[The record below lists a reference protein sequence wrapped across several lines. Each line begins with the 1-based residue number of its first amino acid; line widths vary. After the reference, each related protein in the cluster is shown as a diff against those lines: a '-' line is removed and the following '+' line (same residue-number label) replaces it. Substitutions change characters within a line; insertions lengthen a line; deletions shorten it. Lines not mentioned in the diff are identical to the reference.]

1 MITLIRNVD
10 LYSPEPMG
18 RQDLLFA
25 AGKVLAIGENLS
37 IQGEPVEEIDGSQMT
52 LIPGLVDPLAHI
64 TGGGGEGGF
73 HTRTPA
79 MAFTEASLYGVT
91 TLVGCLGTDS
101 VSRTLEDLLAKAR
114 GLKNEGLNV
123 YCYTGSYAY
132 PVKTLTGDIERD
144 LLLVDEVIG
153 VGEIAI
159 ADHRGSQLSV
169 SELARVAAQ
178 CRVGG
183 MLSGKAGIVF
193 VHVGDGK
200 TGLKILHDVAEQ
212 SDIPL
217 TQFYPT
223 HINRSQQVLE
233 QGLAFAKAGG
243 MIDFTTS
250 TNESCLA
257 SGEVPVVDAIRQA
270 IEAGVSPDNISLSS
284 DGNASLP
291 VFNDKG
297 ELISLEVGRVGSL
310 FEALADCLKAGM
322 SLGDVLPMFTRNAA
336 RTLKLAGKGVIKVNA
351 DADLVMLDRDFV
363 IHSVW
368 SRGQQLVAGGK
379 AVVMGTFESGSSL

>member
-25 AGKVLAIGENLS
+25 AGKVLAIGKNLN
-37 IQGEPVEEIDGSQMT
+37 IQGEQVEVLDGSDMI
-52 LIPGLVDPLAHI
+52 LIPGLVDPLVHI

-79 MAFTEASLYGVT
+79 MEFTEASIYGVT

-101 VSRTLEDLLAKAR
+101 VSRTLEDLLAKAK

-123 YCYTGSYAY
+123 YCYTGSYAF

-144 LLLVDEVIG
+144 LMLVDEVIG

-159 ADHRGSQLSV
+159 ADHRGSQLSA

-200 TGLKILHDVAEQ
+200 TGLNILHEVAEL

-223 HINRSQQVLE
+223 HINRSQKVLDE
-233 QGLAFAKAGG
+233 GITFAKAGG

-270 IEAGVSPDNISLSS
+270 IEAGVSADNISLSS

-297 ELISLEVGRVGSL
+297 ELVSLEVGRVGSL
-310 FEALADCLKAGM
+310 FEALTDCLKAKM

-336 RTLKLAGKGVIKVNA
+336 RTMKLKGKGVIEVNS
-351 DADLVMLDRDFV
+351 DADMVLLNKEFV
-363 IHSVW
+363 IQSVW
-368 SRGQQLVAGGK
+368 SRGRQLVAEGQPI
-379 AVVMGTFESGSSL
+379 VRGTF

>member
-25 AGKVLAIGENLS
+25 AGKVLAIGKNLN
-37 IQGEPVEEIDGSQMT
+37 IQGEQVEVLDGSDMI

-79 MAFTEASLYGVT
+79 MEFTEASLYGVT

-101 VSRTLEDLLAKAR
+101 VSRTLEDLLARAK

-123 YCYTGSYAY
+123 YCYTGSYAF

-159 ADHRGSQLSV
+159 ADHRGSQLSAC
-169 SELARVAAQ
+169 ELARVAAQ

-200 TGLKILHDVAEQ
+200 TGLNILHQVAEQ

-223 HINRSQQVLE
+223 HINRSQRVLDE
-233 QGLAFAKAGG
+233 GIAFARAGG

-297 ELISLEVGRVGSL
+297 ELVSLEVGRVGSL
-310 FEALADCLKAGM
+310 FEALADCLNAKM

-336 RTLKLAGKGVIKVNA
+336 RTLKLKGKGVIEVGG
-351 DADLVMLDRDFV
+351 DADMVLLNKEFA
-363 IHSVW
+363 IQSVW
-368 SRGQQLVAGGK
+368 SRGRQLVAEGK
-379 AVVMGTFESGSSL
+379 PVVRGTFQAN

>member
-1 MITLIRNVD
+1 MLTLIRNVD
-10 LYSPEPMG
+10 LYSPEPLG
-18 RQDLLFA
+18 RQDVLFA
-25 AGKVLAIGENLS
+25 AGKVLAIGQALAVTAPDL
-37 IQGEPVEEIDGSQMT
+37 QEIDGSGMT

-79 MAFTEASLYGVT
+79 MQLTEASMYGVT
-91 TLVGCLGTDS
+91 TLVGALGTDS
-101 VSRTLEDLLAKAR
+101 VSRTLEELLAKAR
-114 GLKNEGLNV
+114 GLSEEGLNV
-123 YCYTGSYAY
+123 YCYTGSYSY
-132 PVKTLTGDIERD
+132 PVKTLTGDVERD
-144 LLLVDEVIG
+144 LLLINEVIG

-159 ADHRGSQLSV
+159 ADHRGSQV
-169 SELARVAAQ
+169 TVAELARVAAQ

-200 TGLKILHDVAEQ
+200 SRLQLLHDVAEQ
-212 SDIPL
+212 TDIPL

-223 HINRSQQVLE
+223 HINRSAQVLE
-233 QGLAFAKAGG
+233 AGIAFAKAGG

-270 IEAGVSPDNISLSS
+270 IEAGVSPDRISLSS

-291 VFNDKG
+291 VFNERG

-310 FEALADCLKAGM
+310 FETLIACVDARMPL
-322 SLGDVLPMFTRNAA
+322 SLVLPMVTSNAA
-336 RTLKLAGKGVIKVNA
+336 RTLKLKGKGIVAVGA
-351 DADLVMLDRDFV
+351 DADLVLLDEQLR
-363 IHSVW
+363 IQSVW
-368 SRGQQLVAGGK
+368 SRGRQLVAQREPLVTGYFG
-379 AVVMGTFESGSSL
+379 

>member
-1 MITLIRNVD
+1 MLTLIRNAD
-10 LYSPEPMG
+10 LYSPEPLG
-18 RQDLLFA
+18 RQDVLFA
-25 AGKVLAIGENLS
+25 AGKVLAIGKALE
-37 IQGEPVEEIDGSQMT
+37 IAAQGLQEIDGSGMT

-73 HTRTPA
+73 HSRTPA
-79 MAFTEASLYGVT
+79 MKFTEASLYGVT
-91 TLVGCLGTDS
+91 TLVGALGTDS
-101 VSRTLEDLLAKAR
+101 VSRTLEELLAKAR
-114 GLKNEGLNV
+114 GLNEEGLNV

-144 LLLVDEVIG
+144 LLLVNEVIG

-159 ADHRGSQLSV
+159 ADHRGSQLTV
-169 SELARVAAQ
+169 PELARVAAQ

-200 TGLKILHDVAEQ
+200 SRLQILHDVAEQ
-212 SDIPL
+212 TDIPL

-223 HINRSQQVLE
+223 HINRSAQVLE
-233 QGLAFAKAGG
+233 AGIAFAKVGG

-270 IEAGVSPDNISLSS
+270 IEAGVSPDRISLSS

-291 VFNDKG
+291 VFNERG

-310 FEALADCLKAGM
+310 FETLVDCVRAKMPL
-322 SLGDVLPMFTRNAA
+322 SLVLPMVTRNAA
-336 RTLKLAGKGVIKVNA
+336 RTLKLFGKGELAVGA
-351 DADLVMLDRDFV
+351 DADMVLLDSELKIDG
-363 IHSVW
+363 VW
-368 SRGQQLVAGGK
+368 SRGRQLVAQGEP
-379 AVVMGTFESGSSL
+379 VVTGYFG

>member
-10 LYSPEPMG
+10 LFAPEPLG
-18 RQDLLFA
+18 RQDILFA
-25 AGKVLAIGENLS
+25 GGKVLAIGKQLT
-37 IQGEPVEEIDGSQMT
+37 IQGEQVDEVDGTGMT

-79 MAFTEASLYGVT
+79 MEFTEASLYGVT

-101 VSRTLEDLLAKAR
+101 VSRTLEDLLAKAK

-123 YCYTGSYAY
+123 YCYTGSYAF

-144 LLLVDEVIG
+144 LLLVEEVIG

-169 SELARVAAQ
+169 AELARVAAQ

-200 TGLKILHDVAEQ
+200 SGLKILHDVAEL

-223 HINRSQQVLE
+223 HINRSQKVLDE
-233 QGLAFAKAGG
+233 GIVFAKAGG

-291 VFNDKG
+291 VFNDRG
-297 ELISLEVGRVGSL
+297 ELTSLEVGRVGSL
-310 FEALADCLKAGM
+310 FEALADCLKANM
-322 SLGDVLPMFTRNAA
+322 PLGDVLPMFTRNAA
-336 RTLKLAGKGVIKVNA
+336 NKLKLKGKGIIAVNG
-351 DADLVMLDRDFV
+351 DADMVLLNSGFE
-363 IHSVW
+363 IQSVW
-368 SRGQQLVAGGK
+368 SRGLQLVKDGR
-379 AVVMGTFESGSSL
+379 AVVKGTFER